1 VLQGGAGD
9 DTLVG
14 GAGNDTLDGGEG
26 INTLSYVDKT
36 SAVSLTLLD
45 TFTAVTASSGTERD
59 SVMNFRHVVGGAGQ
73 DTLTGNGADND
84 LSGGDGND
92 SLSGLAGA
100 DTLRG
105 GAGNDILLGG
115 EGNDSLLGEAGD
127 DTLMGGAGADVLDGG
142 EGVNT
147 VSYAN
152 SAAVE
157 VNLTSNNHLGGDA
170 AGDSLTKIQ
179 NVIGSIQND
188 TLMGDINANQLQG
201 GDGNDSLFGGQ
212 GNDTLQGDAGH
223 DRLDGGEGNDTL
235 TGGLGNDTL
244 IGGFGFDWMDGSA
257 GSGDVN
263 VADYSVSAL
272 AVTVDLGNVV
282 LGAGL
287 GTHLAQGDVLSNIQ
301 KVVGSEQN
309 DTFILADSSVTL
321 ELDGGL
327 GAGVNTVSRVDVNN
341 AGQVTWQD
349 GTAAQA
355 ATFLSLSGIHFAA
368 V

>member
-1 VLQGGAGD
+1 
-9 DTLVG
+9 
-14 GAGNDTLDGGEG
+14 
-26 INTLSYVDKT
+26 
-36 SAVSLTLLD
+36 
-45 TFTAVTASSGTERD
+45 
-59 SVMNFRHVVGGAGQ
+59 
-73 DTLTGNGADND
+73 
-84 LSGGDGND
+84 
-92 SLSGLAGA
+92 
-100 DTLRG
+100 
-105 GAGNDILLGG
+105 
-115 EGNDSLLGEAGD
+115 
-127 DTLMGGAGADVLDGG
+127 
-142 EGVNT
+142 
-147 VSYAN
+147 
-152 SAAVE
+152 VE

-327 GAGVNTVSRVDVNN
+327 GALGAETTADALGCCDQLQRAGFAVDL
-341 AGQVTWQD
+341 AEEGD
-349 GTAAQA
+349 ALGLRA
-355 ATFLSLSGIHFAA
+355 AA
-368 V
+368 VWPIGQRHKRNSRCDRQSKLSRHRFNCQAPALCRDRKTILTRRPVKRCRHRFNQSRNQHIIVAVIHPQVRLSFRQCQKRGRRNGASKNVRHCGVRPCRRA